1 MERFIVGVDGSAGS
15 EDALRWAAEEARLRG
30 ASLTAVLAWNFL
42 DQYHADGEQR
52 FDPGYDEAAAR
63 EALDAAVARALGEGA
78 GDVERRVVC
87 DLPSTALLD
96 ASEDADLLV
105 VAARGLGAFR
115 GLVLGSVSQRC
126 LEHATCPVAI
136 VHTAAGQGATPRVV
150 VGVDG
155 SEAAAAALRWAA
167 EEARLRGAALQVVH
181 AWEVPYPAELAFAGG
196 TYAAMEQAAH
206 EVVAEALADAGLIA
220 DEVDHQVVQST
231 PSRALLEAAADATL
245 VVVGSRGRGGFAG
258 LLLGSVSH
266 QVSQHA
272 GCPVVVVP
280 QVGPDA

>member
-1 MERFIVGVDGSAGS
+1 MERFIVGVDGSPGS
-15 EDALRWAAEEARLRG
+15 EDALRWAVEEARLRS
-30 ASLTAVLAWNFL
+30 ATLTAVLAWNFL
-42 DQYHADGEQR
+42 DQYHADGGQR
-52 FDPGYDEAAAR
+52 FDPHYDEGTAR
-63 EALDAAVARALGEGA
+63 LALDAAIERALGDGA
-78 GDVERRVVC
+78 DDVARRVVC

-105 VAARGLGAFR
+105 VSARGLGVFR

-126 LEHATCPVAI
+126 LEHATCPVAV
-136 VHTAAGQGATPRVV
+136 VHAPAGDRPSPRVV

-167 EEARLRGAALQVVH
+167 EEARLRGAALTVVH
-181 AWEVPYPAELAFAGG
+181 AWEVPYPAEITFAGG

-206 EVVAEALADAGLIA
+206 EVVADALADAGLVA
-220 DEVDHQVVQST
+220 DEVEHLVVQST
-231 PSRALLEAAADATL
+231 PSRAILEAAAEATL

-272 GCPVVVVP
+272 GCPVVVAP
-280 QVGPDA
+280 QVGPEA

>member
-1 MERFIVGVDGSAGS
+1 MERFIVGVDGSPSS

-30 ASLTAVLAWNFL
+30 ATLTALLAWNFL

-52 FDPGYDEAAAR
+52 FDPHYDEGV
-63 EALDAAVARALGEGA
+63 AAVALEAVVERALGEGA
-78 GDVERRVVC
+78 GAVERRVVC
-87 DLPSTALLD
+87 DLPATALLD

-136 VHTAAGQGATPRVV
+136 VHASGERSAPRVV

-206 EVVAEALADAGLIA
+206 EVVAEALTDAGLIA

-231 PSRALLEAAADATL
+231 PSRAILEAAGEATL